1 MGSFVNGLKKLFG
14 SKEERDMKAVAPI
27 LDKVLEEYK
36 RVDALSDD
44 DLRAETQKIKKVILD
59 RIAPD
64 EGKKREL
71 RNKLEDVTISADD
84 KEQCATEI
92 DKLAKQIDE
101 EIEDVLNGVLPVAF
115 AIMKST
121 ARRFKE
127 NATIKVKANDFD
139 RELSTHA
146 DFVKIDG
153 DYAIWKNHW
162 MAGGNEITWY
172 MVLYDVQ
179 LIGGIVLHQGKIAEM

>member
-44 DLRAETQKIKKVILD
+44 DLRAESQKIKKVILD

-84 KEQCATEI
+84 KEKCATEV
-92 DKLAKQIDE
+92 DKLVKQIDE
-101 EIEDVLNGVLPVAF
+101 EMLQFEWEHLMLQKPLIDNFVCWSAGYA
-115 AIMKST
+115 K
-121 ARRFKE
+121 RRFLE
-127 NATIKVKANDFD
+127 TYA
-139 RELSTHA
+139 ELSSVVA
-146 DFVKIDG
+146 
-153 DYAIWKNHW
+153 
-162 MAGGNEITWY
+162 
-172 MVLYDVQ
+172 
-179 LIGGIVLHQGKIAEM
+179 